1 MSNHFC
7 KRHAFHLNACLVTY
21 NVPKAMMSQQDQSK
35 FYQVF
40 SMGLYASLAGDS
52 TDQPLDVENGYHV
65 EDTDLYSCISFWPKL
80 FN

>member
-1 MSNHFC
+1 
-7 KRHAFHLNACLVTY
+7 
-21 NVPKAMMSQQDQSK
+21 
-35 FYQVF
+35 
-40 SMGLYASLAGDS
+40 MGLYASLAGDS